1 MEFLQNHTQ
10 IADIIGVLGSL
21 LLIVAFTRC
30 VLSEK
35 FRDGAQFL
43 WLNMSGSILLL
54 PSAYVHQ
61 SSAAF
66 AICAFWIIASI
77 AALANKNRLSALM
90 LYPMS
95 IVLSVFAGLSIANL
109 WSAEQEHFFAKI
121 ASLVAVEAFV
131 VSYALFIGKMI
142 PGKVYFGATFAGNA
156 LFIPCLYIEN
166 NIASL
171 VLQSF
176 CLLLSLYGL
185 IQKETMNT
193 EVTKTS

>member
-1 MEFLQNHTQ
+1 MELLQSHTQ

-21 LLIVAFTRC
+21 LLIMAFTRC

-35 FRDGAQFL
+35 FRDGGQFL
-43 WLNMSGSILLL
+43 WLNMVGSILLL
-54 PSAYVHQ
+54 PSAHVHQ

-66 AICAFWIIASI
+66 SICAFWIIASI
-77 AALANKNRLSALM
+77 AALVNKNRLSAIV

-95 IVLSVFAGLSIANL
+95 VTFTIFATLSIANL
-109 WSAEQEHFFAKI
+109 WLSEQEHFVAKI
-121 ASLVAVEAFV
+121 VSLVAVETFV
-131 VSYALFIGKMI
+131 VSYALFIGRMI
-142 PGKVYFGATFAGNA
+142 PGKWYFAATFVGNA

-166 NIASL
+166 NVASL

-185 IQKETMNT
+185 IQKETISI
-193 EVTKTS
+193 EVTKPT

>member
-1 MEFLQNHTQ
+1 MELLQNHNQ
-10 IADIIGVLGSL
+10 IADIIGILGSL

-77 AALANKNRLSALM
+77 AAVANKNRLSALV

-95 IVLSVFAGLSIANL
+95 LAFTLFATLSIANL
-109 WSAEQEHFFAKI
+109 WLAEQEHFVAKI
-121 ASLVAVEAFV
+121 VSLVAVEAFV
-131 VSYALFIGKMI
+131 VSYALFIGKKI
-142 PGKVYFGATFAGNA
+142 PVKVYFGATFAGNA

-185 IQKETMNT
+185 IQKETISA
-193 EVTKTS
+193 EVTKTT